1 MCRINPRID
10 FAFKK
15 LFGSES
21 NKDLLISLV
30 NSIVPKEDQ
39 VRDLKMKNPYNFA
52 DYQAGKMSILDIKAE
67 GMNGTLFNIEMQ
79 VGDDCHFDKRSLY
92 YWARL
97 ITDQI
102 HTEGQAYKLIEK
114 TICINILDFKMAR
127 KKDPAF
133 HSVYR
138 ILNEKTG
145 LSDSLHGLLQIHY
158 VELERFKTKTEDLK
172 TALDRWTAF
181 LVRAHDLNK
190 EKLPKTLDDPAIKK
204 AMKEVDRMFDE
215 EERAI
220 YIIRRD
226 SNRDAHSKIE
236 SAKEQVEIAQKRVEK
251 AQREKEKAQREKE
264 KAQREKEK
272 AQKRAEKAQREK
284 EEERRLKEEAL
295 KELEE
300 LKALL
305 KDKD

>member
-1 MCRINPRID
+1 MCKINPRID

-21 NKDLLISLV
+21 NKDLLMALV
-30 NSIVPKEDQ
+30 NSIVPEADQ
-39 VRDLKMKNPYNFA
+39 VRDLKMKNPYNLA

-67 GMNGTLFNIEMQ
+67 DMNGTLFNIEMQ
-79 VGDDCHFDKRSLY
+79 IGDDFHFDKRSLY

-114 TICINILDFKMAR
+114 TICINILDFEMSK

-145 LSDSLHGLLQIHY
+145 KSDSLHEMFQIHY
-158 VELERFKTKTEDLK
+158 VELERFKTANEDLK

-181 LVRAHDLNK
+181 LVRAHKLKKDDLP
-190 EKLPKTLDDPAIKK
+190 ETLNDPDIKK
-204 AMKEVDRMFDE
+204 AVEEVDRMFNE
-215 EERAI
+215 EERAM

-226 SNRDAHSKIE
+226 LNMDAHSKIE
-236 SAKEQVEIAQKRVEK
+236 SAKEQMEIAQ
-251 AQREKEKAQREKE
+251 RENEI
-264 KAQREKEK
+264 
-272 AQKRAEKAQREK
+272 AQREK
-284 EEERRLKEEAL
+284 EEAQRRVAELESLLKE
-295 KELEE
+295 KS
-300 LKALL
+300 
-305 KDKD
+305 